1 MTCPSVSSF
10 FSLLATRL
18 YAAVLLV
25 FLIIGIIILIFS
37 AKVKGVDAIFYKKF
51 PGRPG
56 QRAGTPRFQQPQGS
70 SHRLRLIRLL
80 ESLTYAPLVTLS
92 LEFSYM

>member
-1 MTCPSVSSF
+1 MTCPSASSF

-18 YAAVLLV
+18 YAAVSLV
-25 FLIIGIIILIFS
+25 FLIIGVIILIFS

-56 QRAGTPRFQQPQGS
+56 QRAGTPRTQRHKS
-70 SHRLRLIRLL
+70 SLYGLRLILLL
-80 ESLTYAPLVTLS
+80 ESLMILS
-92 LEFSYM
+92 FLHGLGRA